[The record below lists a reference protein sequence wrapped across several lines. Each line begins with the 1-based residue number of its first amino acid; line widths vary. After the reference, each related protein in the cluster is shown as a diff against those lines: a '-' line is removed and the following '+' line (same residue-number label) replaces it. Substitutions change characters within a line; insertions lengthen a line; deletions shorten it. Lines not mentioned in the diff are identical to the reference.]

1 LPALARRAFPL
12 IHIFGQVFHHLPE
25 RRTTPPPSLSPQF
38 PYLREKLGMQH
49 LNDIPVKQT
58 LPGFYGKMVHG
69 ETSSL
74 VFWDI
79 KKGGISP
86 EHRHVHEQITYITE
100 GELEMIIGGEK
111 YLFTAGTV
119 HVIPS
124 NVPHSALA
132 ITDCKII
139 DSFAP
144 ARDDYR

>member
-1 LPALARRAFPL
+1 
-12 IHIFGQVFHHLPE
+12 
-25 RRTTPPPSLSPQF
+25 
-38 PYLREKLGMQH
+38 MQH
-49 LNDIPVKQT
+49 LKDIPVKQT
-58 LPGFYGKMVHG
+58 LPGLFGKMVHG

-79 KKGGISP
+79 KKGSIIP
-86 EHRHVHEQITYITE
+86 EHHHVHEQITYIVE
-100 GELEMIIGGEK
+100 GEFEMMIGGEK

-124 NVPHSALA
+124 NVAHSALA
-132 ITDCKII
+132 ITDCKVI